1 MADTSLDDIEQ
12 FRLEMPAGK
21 RLFEEGDSGNDM
33 YLIAS
38 GEVELLVHV
47 GGEEKSIAKL
57 EQGDFFGEMSLL
69 DSLPRECTA
78 RAVGD
83 CQLLRLDSATFDR
96 IIREVPEIPVRML
109 RKLAR
114 RLRHRLEDEARAA
127 RIAWGQVEPPSKATG
142 RRSPLK
148 EVPGTSPGAS
158 VAATAAVLVLAT
170 DEREFVL
177 SDSGETTVGRPDHST
192 GLTPDID
199 LSGLEQ
205 SRTLSRRHAQIDH
218 RDDGFYIVEQVGT
231 SNGTYVNEQ
240 RLEVGVPLK
249 LNHGDTVRFGLV
261 ETIFQLRE

>member
-12 FRLEMPAGK
+12 FRFEMSAGK
-21 RLFEEGDSGNDM
+21 CLFEEGDSGDDM

-38 GEVELLVHV
+38 GEVELLIHV

-78 RAVGD
+78 RAVDD

-114 RLRHRLEDEARAA
+114 RLRHHLEDEARAA
-127 RIAWGQVEPPSKATG
+127 RIAWGQVRPPSKASG
-142 RRSPLK
+142 RRPAVQDTPPA
-148 EVPGTSPGAS
+148 EPS
-158 VAATAAVLVLAT
+158 VAPASAVLVLTT
-170 DEREFVL
+170 DEREFAL
-177 SDSGETTVGRPDHST
+177 SDRGETTVGRPDHST
-192 GLTPDID
+192 GQTPDID

-218 RDDGFYIVEQVGT
+218 RDDGFYIIEQVGT
-231 SNGTYVNEQ
+231 GNGTYVNEH
-240 RLEVGVPLK
+240 RLEGGVPLK
-249 LNHGDTVRFGLV
+249 LNHGDSVRFGLV